1 MNKSLFYENAL
12 IAVIGIIGLGG
23 IGLGLYL
30 LKSIA
35 ILSFII
41 LLLSFM
47 LAFLLLKTFPD
58 TKNFKGQKD
67 MVLFLLGVALV
78 CGGFVFF
85 GNNKG
90 RVIIENVFIDG
101 KITHKPHY
109 IENDEGG
116 GGHYKTYYI
125 LKPTNS
131 NNQTVIEIIDWIIIL
146 LCGLVI
152 YGVFKI
158 NNKIIDLYRVRRFKQ
173 DNPKWQGEITEYHLE
188 KYKDKPNLLSRP
200 GLHCRALVCKCE
212 TLALKETFVYLL
224 VIGHSNEVS
233 HNYNNSFFSSL

>member
-101 KITHKPHY
+101 KITHKP
-109 IENDEGG
+109 
-116 GGHYKTYYI
+116 
-125 LKPTNS
+125 
-131 NNQTVIEIIDWIIIL
+131 II
-146 LCGLVI
+146 
-152 YGVFKI
+152 
-158 NNKIIDLYRVRRFKQ
+158 
-173 DNPKWQGEITEYHLE
+173 
-188 KYKDKPNLLSRP
+188 
-200 GLHCRALVCKCE
+200 
-212 TLALKETFVYLL
+212 
-224 VIGHSNEVS
+224 
-233 HNYNNSFFSSL
+233 